1 MGLTLPFPFYGFAD
15 YCNELKALGVDP
27 GYVMYTDRHANN
39 GQPSARLVPAEHL
52 PAALAY
58 IEAPSDATFIDLVQ
72 AGVLVDTEW
81 ERHTTGWLVV
91 SFTGWEV
98 LHKAFS
104 RLNAKLDHAV
114 LDMAG

>member
-1 MGLTLPFPFYGFAD
+1 MSMILPFPFYGFAD
-15 YCNELKALGVDP
+15 YCNELKALGIDP

-39 GQPSARLVPAEHL
+39 DQPSARLVAAEHL
-52 PAALAY
+52 PAAQAY
-58 IEAPSDATFIDLVQ
+58 IEAPSDAAFVSLVQ
-72 AGVLVDTEW
+72 AGVLMDTEW
-81 ERHTTGWLVV
+81 ERRTAGWLLV

-104 RLNAKLDHAV
+104 RLNAKLDHSV